1 MAAEVIQSCTAN
13 DDLVARLGYERFA
26 VLTRG
31 DPAALASAASGLHAR
46 LQTVGISSGVGWAIA
61 GQQGGALF
69 AALRSAERRARA
81 TNGLSPA
88 AEEAASR
95 AVTKVRDATAASAL
109 RGEATGVLMQWLR
122 CTPEHA
128 GRELAYQAHE
138 LGLSV
143 TTMARLVVGVSSG
156 HIAGTPAARGIEL
169 DRTIR
174 LAKHIAPSQP
184 AWTVESP
191 NAASARMALPQLATS
206 TPARGVRIAGRYQAA
221 AGRSGSGGDWFDGFI
236 LPDGAVGLV
245 LGDVAGHDTLAITVM
260 MQLRSLVRTIAERS
274 DIAPSD
280 VLRQLDRCLVE
291 LGSDRL
297 ATAVFG
303 WIDTDSAG
311 HLVLR
316 WCNAG
321 HLPPILVTADG
332 EARILASTNDIL
344 LGLDAKPRRTDLR
357 LALPPDATVLLYSD
371 GLIETRITGIDHGL
385 ARLCAAAR
393 PLATR
398 TVTEL
403 RDSLLPT
410 MVAPR
415 TFDDVT
421 LLVIRTSG
429 APTIAYQRDPAIERT
444 SASQCTPR

>member
-1 MAAEVIQSCTAN
+1 
-13 DDLVARLGYERFA
+13 
-26 VLTRG
+26 
-31 DPAALASAASGLHAR
+31 
-46 LQTVGISSGVGWAIA
+46 
-61 GQQGGALF
+61 
-69 AALRSAERRARA
+69 
-81 TNGLSPA
+81 
-88 AEEAASR
+88 
-95 AVTKVRDATAASAL
+95 
-109 RGEATGVLMQWLR
+109 
-122 CTPEHA
+122 
-128 GRELAYQAHE
+128 
-138 LGLSV
+138 
-143 TTMARLVVGVSSG
+143 
-156 HIAGTPAARGIEL
+156 
-169 DRTIR
+169 
-174 LAKHIAPSQP
+174 
-184 AWTVESP
+184 
-191 NAASARMALPQLATS
+191 
-206 TPARGVRIAGRYQAA
+206 
-221 AGRSGSGGDWFDGFI
+221 
-236 LPDGAVGLV
+236 
-245 LGDVAGHDTLAITVM
+245 
-260 MQLRSLVRTIAERS
+260 
-274 DIAPSD
+274 

-429 APTIAYQRDPAIERT
+429 APTIAYQRDPAIART